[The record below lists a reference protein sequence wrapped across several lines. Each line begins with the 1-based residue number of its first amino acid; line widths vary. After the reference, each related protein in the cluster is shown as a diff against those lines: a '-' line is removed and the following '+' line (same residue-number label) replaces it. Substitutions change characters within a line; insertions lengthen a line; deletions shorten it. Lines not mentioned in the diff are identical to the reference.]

1 MKKILTIFLL
11 VIASGVQ
18 AQNWQE
24 WTQQKKTQIKYLV
37 SQIAAYQVYATYVE
51 KGYAIAKKGLTAIQN
66 IKKGDFSLHDEYF
79 TSLKNVNPKI
89 KSYWK
94 VSDIIA
100 LQLKIVQGYHR
111 QENALRQSS
120 QLTPDEISYC
130 NNVFIN
136 LLDGCTHIIDQLIV
150 LITDGSLQMKDDERI
165 KRIDALHAE
174 MKDKY
179 VFEQHFTNETNE
191 LAIQRFID
199 ANDVRTGRALM
210 NISQ

>member
-1 MKKILTIFLL
+1 MS
-11 VIASGVQ
+11 VSGVH

-37 SQIAAYQVYATYVE
+37 NQIAALQIYATYVE
-51 KGYAIAKKGLTAIQN
+51 KGYAIAKSGLTAIHT

-89 KSYWK
+89 KLYWK
-94 VSDIIA
+94 VADIIA
-100 LQLKIVQGYHR
+100 LQIKIIQGYHR
-111 QENALRQSS
+111 QKNALRQSG

-130 NNVFIN
+130 NRVFIN
-136 LLDGCTHIIDQLIV
+136 LLDGCTDIIDQLIL

-165 KRIDALHAE
+165 KRIDALHAD

-179 VFEQHFTNETNE
+179 VFAQHFTNEANE
-191 LAIQRFID
+191 LTRQRFIE
-199 ANDVRTGRALM
+199 ANDVRTGRALLHTG
-210 NISQ
+210 Q

>member
-1 MKKILTIFLL
+1 MKKILTIFLV
-11 VIASGVQ
+11 VIASGAQ

-89 KSYWK
+89 KLYWK
-94 VSDIIA
+94 VADIIA
-100 LQLKIVQGYHR
+100 LQIKIVQGYNKQR
-111 QENALRQSS
+111 NALRQSG

-130 NNVFIN
+130 NSVFIN
-136 LLDGCTHIIDQLIV
+136 LLNGCSNIIDQLILLV
-150 LITDGSLQMKDDERI
+150 TDGSLQMKDDERI

-179 VFEQHFTNETNE
+179 VFEQHFTNEANE

-199 ANDVRTGRALM
+199 ANDVRTGRALL

>member
-11 VIASGVQ
+11 VIGFGVQ

-37 SQIAAYQVYATYVE
+37 NQIAAYQVYATYVE
-51 KGYAIAKKGLTAIQN
+51 KGYAIAKKGLTTIQN

-94 VSDIIA
+94 VADIIA
-100 LQLKIVQGYHR
+100 LQLKIVQSYH
-111 QENALRQSS
+111 QQKNALRQSS
-120 QLTPDEISYC
+120 QLTPDEINYC
-130 NNVFIN
+130 NRVFIN
-136 LLDGCTHIIDQLIV
+136 LLDGCTNIIDQLIL

-174 MKDKY
+174 MNDKY
-179 VFEQHFTNETNE
+179 VFAQHFTNEANE

>member
-11 VIASGVQ
+11 AIASGVQ

-89 KSYWK
+89 KLYWK
-94 VSDIIA
+94 VADIIA
-100 LQLKIVQGYHR
+100 LQIKIVQGYHR
-111 QENALRQSS
+111 QKNALLQSS
-120 QLTPDEISYC
+120 QLTSDEISYC
-130 NNVFIN
+130 NSVFIN
-136 LLDGCTHIIDQLIV
+136 LLDGCTHIIDQLILLV
-150 LITDGSLQMKDDERI
+150 TDGSLQMKDDERI

-174 MKDKY
+174 IKDKY
-179 VFEQHFTNETNE
+179 VFEQHFTNEANE
-191 LAIQRFID
+191 LSIQRFID
-199 ANDVRTGRALM
+199 ANDVRTGMALM

>member
-79 TSLKNVNPKI
+79 TSLKNVNQKI
-89 KSYWK
+89 KLYWK
-94 VSDIIA
+94 VADIIA
-100 LQLKIVQGYHR
+100 LQIKIVQSYH
-111 QENALRQSS
+111 QQKNAMGQSTL
-120 QLTPDEISYC
+120 LTPDEISYC
-130 NNVFIN
+130 NSVFIN
-136 LLDGCTHIIDQLIV
+136 LLDGCTHIIDQLIL

-174 MKDKY
+174 MKDGY
-179 VFEQHFTNETNE
+179 VFEQHFTNEANE
-191 LAIQRFID
+191 LSIQRFID

>member
-11 VIASGVQ
+11 VIASCVQ

-51 KGYAIAKKGLTAIQN
+51 KGYAIAKNGLTAIQN

-89 KSYWK
+89 KLYWK
-94 VSDIIA
+94 VADIIA
-100 LQLKIVQGYHR
+100 LQIKIVQGYNKQR
-111 QENALRQSS
+111 NALRQSG

-130 NNVFIN
+130 NRVFIN
-136 LLDGCTHIIDQLIV
+136 LLDGCTNIIDQLILLV
-150 LITDGSLQMKDDERI
+150 TDKSLQMKDDERI

-179 VFEQHFTNETNE
+179 VFEQHFTNEANE

>member
-130 NNVFIN
+130 HSVFIN
-136 LLDGCTHIIDQLIV
+136 LLDGCTHIIDQLIL
-150 LITDGSLQMKDDERI
+150 LITDGSIQMKDDERI

-199 ANDVRTGRALM
+199 ANDVRTGRALL